1 MDIIDRVMSMIGGAS
16 GAGIIIATLVGMI
29 KSVWKPDNRRLY
41 WIPASILSVA
51 STVGIFWYL
60 GMLQLSFVTI
70 LLILIFSGYTAFY
83 EYVANN
89 EHWAKFKPQIIELL
103 KILAGKK
110 RG

>member
-1 MDIIDRVMSMIGGAS
+1 MDVIDRIMSLIGGSS

-29 KSVWKPDNRRLY
+29 KSVWKPKNKKLY

-51 STVGIFWYL
+51 STVGIFWYVE
-60 GMLQLSFVTI
+60 MLQFSFVNI

-89 EHWAKFKPQIIELL
+89 EQWAKFKPKIIELL

>member
-1 MDIIDRVMSMIGGAS
+1 
-16 GAGIIIATLVGMI
+16 
-29 KSVWKPDNRRLY
+29 
-41 WIPASILSVA
+41 
-51 STVGIFWYL
+51 
-60 GMLQLSFVTI
+60 MLQFSLVNI

-89 EHWAKFKPQIIELL
+89 EQWAKFKPKIIELL